1 MQVRSLGAGADD
13 SCKPP
18 TPGSCEM
25 QVRSLGAGA
34 DDSCKPPTP
43 GSCELHPD
51 AMGQGGSTRKR
62 PPKYLLGG
70 GKIRVLLRHAVNLGA
85 MNSDGTS
92 DPYVELSA
100 FGVVG
105 SESLGEVH
113 RKSQM
118 RSKTVDPVWDEV
130 LEFETTDLR
139 RTLEQPLR
147 LQVVNHHRLRKGDDL
162 GTANLDLRVLASYC
176 PEALPH
182 SVAHVPHTVVA
193 GETLYEG
200 WYASFERVTTA
211 ACKCSPRRP
220 LLPTGTRASRGCR
233 CIGRAAAARA

>member
-1 MQVRSLGAGADD
+1 MHLPLQCLLTNGLISSILRANYDQLAMEQPCHMHCLCLLVGPGVSL
-13 SCKPP
+13 S
-18 TPGSCEM
+18 S
-25 QVRSLGAGA
+25 
-34 DDSCKPPTP
+34 
-43 GSCELHPD
+43 
-51 AMGQGGSTRKR
+51 
-62 PPKYLLGG
+62 
-70 GKIRVLLRHAVNLGA
+70 VL
-85 MNSDGTS
+85 
-92 DPYVELSA
+92 
-100 FGVVG
+100 
-105 SESLGEVH
+105 
-113 RKSQM
+113 QM